1 MTMKITADSGCYLTE
16 VAEVATDK
24 RTYRQT
30 VIVATMEEAAQ
41 WRQVTDAQR
50 KEMEAQAALF
60 GSHKITP
67 SYLAQVDTL
76 MAGISERI
84 NDTPMTAAQSL
95 KNKRYYP
102 QWKDII
108 GKPVDTGF
116 RFKEGETMYEVL
128 QPHTLSAEW
137 VPGTGT
143 ESLYKVVQE
152 EHEGT
157 KDDPIPWQLNM
168 ELYNGKYY
176 TDKGVKYLCVRDSG
190 MGLSFAL
197 ADLVSGGYVEIV
209 NE

>member
-1 MTMKITADSGCYLTE
+1 MKITADAGCHLTE
-16 VAEVATDK
+16 AAEVAANE

-30 VIVATMEEAAQ
+30 VIAATMEEAAQ
-41 WRQVTDAQR
+41 WRQVTEAER

-60 GSHKITP
+60 GSQEITP

-84 NDTPMTAAQSL
+84 NDTPMTAEQSL
-95 KNKRYYP
+95 KNRKYYP
-102 QWKDII
+102 QRKDII
-108 GKPVDTGF
+108 GKSVNAGF
-116 RFKEGETMYEVL
+116 RFNEGETMYEVL
-128 QPHTLSAEW
+128 QPHTISEEW
-137 VPGTGT
+137 IPGTGT

-168 ELYNGKYY
+168 ELTSGKYY
-176 TDKGVKYLCVRDSG
+176 TDKGILYKCVRDSG

-197 ADLVSGGYVEIV
+197 ADLVSGGFVEVV

>member
-1 MTMKITADSGCYLTE
+1 MKITADAGCHLTE
-16 VAEVATDK
+16 AAEVAADK

-41 WRQVTDAQR
+41 WRQVTEAQR
-50 KEMEAQAALF
+50 KGMEAQAALF
-60 GSHKITP
+60 GQQDITP

-102 QWKDII
+102 QRKDII
-108 GKPVDTGF
+108 GKQVDTGF
-116 RFKEGETMYEVL
+116 RFNEGETMYEVL
-128 QPHTLSAEW
+128 QPHTLSEEW
-137 VPGTGT
+137 VPGKGT

-152 EHEGT
+152 EHAGT
-157 KDDPIPWQLNM
+157 KSDPIPWQLNM

-176 TDKGVKYLCVRDSG
+176 TDKNVLYLCIRDSG

-197 ADLVSGGYVEIV
+197 ADLVAGGFVEVV

>member
-1 MTMKITADSGCYLTE
+1 MKITADSGCHLTE
-16 VAEVATDK
+16 AAEVAANE

-30 VIVATMEEAAQ
+30 VIVATIEEAAQ
-41 WRQVTDAQR
+41 WRQVTDAER

-60 GSHKITP
+60 GSQEITP

-76 MAGISERI
+76 MAGISKRI
-84 NDTPMTAAQSL
+84 NDTPMTAEQSL

-116 RFKEGETMYEVL
+116 RFNEGENMYEVI

-176 TDKGVKYLCVRDSG
+176 TDKGVKYLCIRDSG

-197 ADLVSGGYVEIV
+197 ADLVSGGFVQVV

>member
-1 MTMKITADSGCYLTE
+1 MKITADAGCHLTE
-16 VAEVATDK
+16 AAEVATDK

-41 WRQVTDAQR
+41 WRQVTDAER

-60 GSHKITP
+60 GSQEITP

-76 MAGISERI
+76 MAGISESI
-84 NDTPMTAAQSL
+84 NDTPMTAEQSL

-116 RFKEGETMYEVL
+116 RLNEGETMYEVI
-128 QPHTLSAEW
+128 QPHTISAEW
-137 VPGTGT
+137 IPGTGT

-168 ELYNGKYY
+168 ELYEGKYY
-176 TDKGVKYLCVRDSG
+176 TDKGVKYLCIRDSG

-197 ADLVSGGYVEIV
+197 ADLVSGGFVQVV

>member
-1 MTMKITADSGCYLTE
+1 MKITADAGRYLTE
-16 VAEVATDK
+16 VAEVAPDK
-24 RTYRQT
+24 RTFRNM
-30 VIVATMEEAAQ
+30 VIVATVEEAAGWKQ
-41 WRQVTDAQR
+41 ITEQE
-50 KEMEAQAALF
+50 KAALESQGAIF
-60 GSHKITP
+60 GSQDVTP
-67 SYLAQVDTL
+67 EYLGRVDTL
-76 MAGISERI
+76 LTGIAERI

-95 KNKRYYP
+95 KNKKYYP

-116 RFKEGETMYEVL
+116 RFNEGETMYEVI
-128 QPHTLSAEW
+128 QPHTISAEW
-137 VPGTGT
+137 IPGTGT

-176 TDKGVKYLCVRDSG
+176 TDKGVKYLCIRDSG

-197 ADLVSGGYVEIV
+197 ADLVSGGFVQVV

>member
-1 MTMKITADSGCYLTE
+1 MKITANSGCYLTE
-16 VAEVATDK
+16 VAEVAPDK
-24 RTYRQT
+24 RTFRNM
-30 VIVATMEEAAQ
+30 VIVATVEEAAGWKQ
-41 WRQVTDAQR
+41 ITEQE
-50 KEMEAQAALF
+50 KAALESQGAIF
-60 GSHKITP
+60 GSQDVTP
-67 SYLAQVDTL
+67 EYLGRVDTL
-76 MAGISERI
+76 LTGIAERI
-84 NDTPMTAAQSL
+84 NDTPMTAEQSL
-95 KNKRYYP
+95 KNKKYYP

-116 RFKEGETMYEVL
+116 RLNEGETMYEVI
-128 QPHTLSAEW
+128 QPHTISAEW

-176 TDKGVKYLCVRDSG
+176 TDKGVKYLCIRDSG

-197 ADLVSGGYVEIV
+197 ADLVSGGFVQVV

>member
-1 MTMKITADSGCYLTE
+1 MKITADAGRYLTE
-16 VAEVATDK
+16 VAEVAPDK
-24 RTYRQT
+24 RTFRNM
-30 VIVATMEEAAQ
+30 VIVATVEEAAGWKQ
-41 WRQVTDAQR
+41 ITEQE
-50 KEMEAQAALF
+50 KAALESQGAIF
-60 GSHKITP
+60 GSQDVTP
-67 SYLAQVDTL
+67 EYLGRVDTL
-76 MAGISERI
+76 LTGIAERI

-95 KNKRYYP
+95 KNKKYYP

-116 RFKEGETMYEVL
+116 RFNEGETMYEVI
-128 QPHTLSAEW
+128 QPHTISAEW
-137 VPGTGT
+137 IPGTGT

>member
-1 MTMKITADSGCYLTE
+1 MKITADAGRYLTE
-16 VAEVATDK
+16 VAEVAPDK
-24 RTYRQT
+24 RTFRNM
-30 VIVATMEEAAQ
+30 VIVATVEEAAGWKQ
-41 WRQVTDAQR
+41 ITEQE
-50 KEMEAQAALF
+50 KAALESQGAIF
-60 GSHKITP
+60 GSQDVTP
-67 SYLAQVDTL
+67 EYLGRVDTL
-76 MAGISERI
+76 LTGIAERI

-95 KNKRYYP
+95 KNKKYYP

-116 RFKEGETMYEVL
+116 RFNEGETMYEVL

-137 VPGTGT
+137 IPGEGT

-168 ELYNGKYY
+168 ELYEGKYY
-176 TDKGVKYLCVRDSG
+176 TDKGVKYLCIRDSG

-197 ADLVSGGYVEIV
+197 ADLVSGGFVQVV

>member
-1 MTMKITADSGCYLTE
+1 MKITADAGCYLTE
-16 VAEVATDK
+16 AAEVAADK

-41 WRQVTDAQR
+41 WRQVTEAQR
-50 KEMEAQAALF
+50 QGMEAQAALF
-60 GSHKITP
+60 GQQDITP

-95 KNKRYYP
+95 KNRKYYP
-102 QWKDII
+102 QWEDII
-108 GKPVDTGF
+108 GKQVDTGF
-116 RFKEGETMYEVL
+116 RFNEGETMYEVL
-128 QPHTLSAEW
+128 QPHTLSEEW
-137 VPGTGT
+137 VPGKGT

-152 EHEGT
+152 EHKGT

-176 TDKGVKYLCVRDSG
+176 IDKDVLYLCIRDSG

>member
-1 MTMKITADSGCYLTE
+1 MKITADAGCHLTE
-16 VAEVATDK
+16 AAEVAANE

-30 VIVATMEEAAQ
+30 VIVATIEEAAQ
-41 WRQVTDAQR
+41 WRQVTDAER
-50 KEMEAQAALF
+50 KE
-60 GSHKITP
+60 ITP

-102 QWKDII
+102 QWGDII

-116 RFKEGETMYEVL
+116 RFNEGETMYEVL

-176 TDKGVKYLCVRDSG
+176 TDKDVLYLCIRDSG

-197 ADLVSGGYVEIV
+197 ADLVAGGFVEVV

>member
-1 MTMKITADSGCYLTE
+1 MKITADAGCHLTE
-16 VAEVATDK
+16 AAEVATDK

-41 WRQVTDAQR
+41 WRQVTDAER

-60 GSHKITP
+60 GSQEITP

-76 MAGISERI
+76 MAGISESI
-84 NDTPMTAAQSL
+84 NDTPMTAEQSL

-116 RFKEGETMYEVL
+116 RLNEGETMYEVI
-128 QPHTLSAEW
+128 QPHTISAEW
-137 VPGTGT
+137 IPGTGT

-168 ELYNGKYY
+168 ELYEGKYY
-176 TDKGVKYLCVRDSG
+176 TDKGVKYLCIRYSG

-197 ADLVSGGYVEIV
+197 ADRVSGGFVQVV